1 MQNIIT
7 IEPLS
12 PDQFEMYRNL
22 VFESVTVEPL
32 AFDVTLNECMGF
44 SNDFWKSQLS
54 DSPRTNKMLF
64 AKSSDAVVGMIGVR
78 FGFFEKTRHTATI
91 VSLYVKPEERDSGI
105 GTQLFE
111 ASLSLIR
118 DKPYI
123 RKVSLTVISSQI
135 AAMKLYKK
143 YGFEIIGI
151 QKNELF
157 YEEKY
162 YTQFKMELHIPEH
175 STIN

>member
-1 MQNIIT
+1 MC
-7 IEPLS
+7 
-12 PDQFEMYRNL
+12 
-22 VFESVTVEPL
+22 VSV
-32 AFDVTLNECMGF
+32 
-44 SNDFWKSQLS
+44 
-54 DSPRTNKMLF
+54 
-64 AKSSDAVVGMIGVR
+64 
-78 FGFFEKTRHTATI
+78 FFEKTRHTATI